1 MRTITIDGK
10 TREID
15 EKAISLMIE
24 NELCEYSK
32 LKTNR

>member
-24 NELCEYSK
+24 NELCEIRELQRK
-32 LKTNR
+32 